1 MKATGTA
8 SAAERD
14 RILSD
19 NLQLHRMTARVYDTV
34 HPHMRNSFEQRLQTK
49 DIRRMVH
56 AFAAEAP
63 RRVLDLGCGTGNL
76 TVQFLEE
83 GATVDGVD
91 MSAEMLD
98 VLRSKLERVPA
109 WRGRYRV
116 HQRDIEG
123 FLASNA
129 GEFEIVSMS
138 SVAHHLADYLE
149 TLEALAQR
157 ITPGGFLYLVHEPAH
172 RTEMTR
178 SSFALRRVW
187 SIIPRGLDRLLRHT
201 RMDSTLHREW
211 EAQDTTFADF
221 HYHRDG
227 ISMSA
232 ISQRLMPHGFG
243 LAEASRYNAHETS
256 LVSWLDNHW
265 CSRFRYEQFQ
275 RTYFRAIWRRV

>member
-1 MKATGTA
+1 MGVA
-8 SAAERD
+8 SAAERE

-19 NLQLHRMTARVYDTV
+19 NLRLHRTTARVYDTV
-34 HPHMRNSFEQRLQTK
+34 HPHMRNSFEQRLQVK

-56 AFAAEAP
+56 AFAAGAP

-76 TVQFLEE
+76 TVRFLEA
-83 GATVDGVD
+83 GASVDAVD
-91 MSAEMLD
+91 ISTEMLA

-109 WRGRYRV
+109 WRGRYHV
-116 HQRDIEG
+116 HPRDVEG
-123 FLASNA
+123 FLASDA

-149 TLEALAQR
+149 TLEALARR
-157 ITPGGFLYLVHEPAH
+157 IAPGGFLYLVHEPVH
-172 RTEMTR
+172 RTELTNHAL
-178 SSFALRRVW
+178 ALRRVW
-187 SIIPRGLDRLLRHT
+187 SIVPRGLDRLLRHT
-201 RMDSTLHREW
+201 RMDSSLHREW
-211 EAQDTTFADF
+211 QAQDTTFADF

-227 ISMSA
+227 ISVA
-232 ISQRLMPHGFG
+232 EISQRLAPQGFG
-243 LAEASRYNAHETS
+243 LTEASRYNAHETS